1 MSDGPSVSL
10 ESETKGDLELL
21 NIGSHIPQPASEET
35 YITTEQPI
43 RIQTTNDV
51 PNQDETQNLG
61 SSNSAP
67 PSRRGRFSKPKP
79 NVGQGLKNRRA
90 QQQQAPQEP
99 DSVPSSGGPNSTE
112 PNKNT
117 TEPLPEDSGLA
128 DYIPQDPSTVLAE
141 VMQPNTSS
149 EDGPDDIPEKDNGCV
164 PSLKRKSD
172 DAITEESTK
181 KDRREV
187 KEACPETEQMKRY

>member
-1 MSDGPSVSL
+1 MLDGPSVSL

-43 RIQTTNDV
+43 RIQTTIDV
-51 PNQDETQNLG
+51 PTQDETQNLG
-61 SSNSAP
+61 SSTSAP

-99 DSVPSSGGPNSTE
+99 DSVPNSTE

-117 TEPLPEDSGLA
+117 TERMPEDSGLA
-128 DYIPQDPSTVLAE
+128 DYIPQDPSTILAE

-149 EDGPDDIPEKDNGCV
+149 EREDGPDDIPEKDNGCA

-172 DAITEESTK
+172 DVITEESAK

-187 KEACPETEQMKRY
+187 KEAWTETEQMKRY